1 MTAVEQS
8 TLPPA
13 VILAGGLSRRMGTDK
28 TSVLLGGRTLLAHV
42 AARLRP
48 QVASLALNAPPDLF
62 EARGREEALATDL
75 PLVPDTLAGRPGP
88 LAGIL
93 AALRHARATAPFAS
107 HVLVAPVDSPFLPND
122 LVARL
127 HAALTGAETI
137 AVAHSLGAMHPVCG
151 LWPVVL
157 ADDLESFLAEPD
169 NRRVKAF
176 LARHSTA
183 AVDFPP
189 ITTAAGLL
197 DPFLNV
203 NTPGD
208 LTQAHLFLETR
219 S

>member
-48 QVASLALNAPPDLF
+48 QVASLALNAPPDF
-62 EARGREEALATDL
+62 VEADLGEEGATDL

-93 AALRHARATAPFAS
+93 AALRHARATAPSAS

-208 LTQAHLFLETR
+208 LAQAHLFLETR

>member
-1 MTAVEQS
+1 MTAVEQN

-28 TSVLLGGRTLLAHV
+28 TLAVLGGRTLLAHV

-48 QVASLALNAPPDLF
+48 QVASLALNAPTDLV
-62 EARGREEALATDL
+62 EARGGDEAVTDGL
-75 PLVPDTLAGRPGP
+75 PLVPDTLSGRPGP

-93 AALRHARATAPFAS
+93 AALHHARRTAPFAS
-107 HVLVAPVDSPFLPND
+107 HVLIAPVDSPFLPHD
-122 LVARL
+122 LVSRL

-137 AVAHSLGAMHPVCG
+137 SVARSLGALHPVCG

-157 ADDLESFLAEPD
+157 ADRLETFLAAPD

-176 LARHSTA
+176 LAGQSTIE
-183 AVDFPP
+183 VDFPA

-203 NTPGD
+203 NTPED
-208 LTQAHLFLETR
+208 LAKAHLFLETQR
-219 S
+219 